1 MPERDVRYLEFP
13 QVVVVEASAGSGKTY
28 CLTKRYLHL
37 LINPQLGLNQIPLRS
52 ILAITFTNKATVE
65 MKERILEFLKKL
77 ALDAFSNK
85 EEEEDILSSLGV
97 EKKNAESKA
106 KLIMDEL
113 IRHYNFFQV
122 QTIDSFINALLL
134 GCSLNID
141 RSASFKIKRDY
152 LSSLCFC
159 LDLLTEEARE
169 KKEVLSLLE
178 EFLQH
183 YLFVE
188 NRSGWF
194 PKEDIL
200 QLLQS
205 LFRLSNKYGKT
216 FRPFPGGES
225 KDIIKKKKYILGQIK
240 ELSECFPSGMNAG
253 AKKHIS
259 SFLNKND
266 DIFDIAALPASLK
279 SPQAPMNKEKG
290 VPADFIKKWKRIY
303 NLLKELIELDAT
315 VAYNPY
321 VELYQR
327 ISDSFQLL
335 SKKEDILFLEELNR
349 KARLLFDEEGI
360 TVAEVYYRMATRFK
374 HYLIDEFQDTSL
386 LQWCNLEEMVR
397 EALSTGGSL
406 FYVGDKKQA
415 IYRFRGGEA
424 KLFDVVRE
432 EFIHFN
438 VKNAY
443 LMKNWRS
450 QRAIVEFNNKVFSG
464 ENLKKVLELSGI
476 AKELGDKKESIDE
489 ILDIFKDTKQK
500 QREDNVGGYV
510 YVERIEEKNKQ
521 ERDEIMQ
528 LKILR
533 LLQEL
538 KGRFQY
544 EDIAILTRDNNEVE
558 LVTSWLLEAGFPVE
572 SEKTLNVIKNSLVKE
587 IISFLDFL
595 YSPLDDLSFAS
606 FILGEVFSCLTNIAC
621 RDITEFIFSLHKEG
635 KIGGHLPLYRLFRK
649 RYPKIWDQY
658 IDKFFKTVGFISP
671 YELVINIYQA
681 LKVTEN
687 FKKNQAFFMKFLE
700 LIKQR
705 EDDYVGLGELLSYL
719 KVAPQEELYVNV
731 VHSSSVKVLTIHKSK
746 GLEFGVVIIPFL
758 RMDISPETGEKGSNS
773 YVVPK
778 EGGDLG
784 IVRITKNHRVYSPLL
799 QGIYIQSYKKACIDE
814 LNNIYVALTRAQFEL
829 YIFIPKKSSNSNNK
843 AWHMIPEGIRKSG
856 SKIKYRREEK
866 GAQPIIDI
874 SPSVYKEWPELIP
887 GEFGDWQ
894 SIKNRKN
901 ILEGSLLHTILSRIG
916 GCTLTGTGESVDT
929 EELIKEASSFARTQ
943 YPFIEDF
950 SPYEER
956 IRELLARKQLKSIFF
971 VPASSVFCEKEVVN
985 RFGDGKRIDR
995 LIVREKEIW
1004 VVDYKSSQEA
1014 KLDHEKQINEYVQII
1029 KDIYPKREVRGFLV
1043 YLDRLIKEEV
1053 TLS

>member
-1 MPERDVRYLEFP
+1 MPERNVSYLEFP

-37 LINPQLGLNQIPLRS
+37 LINPQLELNQIPLRN

-65 MKERILEFLKKL
+65 MKERIIEFLKKL
-77 ALDAFSNK
+77 ALDAFSSK
-85 EEEEDILSSLGV
+85 EEEEDIISSLGL
-97 EKKNAESKA
+97 EKKNVESKA

-159 LDLLTEEARE
+159 LDSLTEQARE
-169 KKEVLSLLE
+169 KKEVLKLLE

-188 NRSGWF
+188 NRNGWF

-216 FRPFPGGES
+216 FSSFLGES
-225 KDIIKKKKYILGQIK
+225 ADIIKKKKYILGQIK
-240 ELSECFPSGMNAG
+240 ELSECFPSGMNTS

-259 SFLNKND
+259 FFLDKND
-266 DIFDIAALPASLK
+266 DIFDIAALPAHLK
-279 SPQAPMNKEKG
+279 ALKVPMNKDSEATDG
-290 VPADFIKKWKRIY
+290 FVKKWKKIY
-303 NLLKELIELDAT
+303 NLLKELVELDAT

-424 KLFDVVRE
+424 KLFDTVKKK
-432 EFIHFN
+432 FTHFN

-443 LMKNWRS
+443 LMTNWRS
-450 QRAIVEFNNKVFSG
+450 QRAIVEFNNKVFSRD
-464 ENLKKVLELSGI
+464 NLKTVLDLSGI
-476 AKELGDKKESIDE
+476 AKELGEKKESIDE
-489 ILDIFKDTKQK
+489 ILDVFKDTKQK
-500 QREDNVGGYV
+500 QREDSVGGYV
-510 YVERIEEKNKQ
+510 YVERIEEKSKQ
-521 ERDEIMQ
+521 ERDEITQ
-528 LKILR
+528 PKILK
-533 LLQEL
+533 LLREL
-538 KGRFQY
+538 KGRFHY

-558 LVTSWLLEAGFPVE
+558 LITSWLLEAGFPVE
-572 SEKTLNVIKNSLVKE
+572 SEKTLNLLKNSLVKE
-587 IISFLDFL
+587 IVSFLGFL
-595 YSPLDDLSFAS
+595 CSPLDDLSFAS
-606 FILGEVFSCLTNIAC
+606 FILGEVFSRLTKITC
-621 RDITEFIFSLHKEG
+621 SDITEFIFGLHKEG
-635 KIGGHLPLYRLFRK
+635 KMGGHVPLYRLFRK
-649 RYPKIWDQY
+649 RYPEIWDQY

-671 YELVINIYQA
+671 YELVVSIYQT

-705 EDDYVGLGELLSYL
+705 EDDYVGLGELLAYL

-758 RMDISPETGEKGSNS
+758 RMDISPETGEKGSSS

-784 IVRITKNHRVYSPLL
+784 IVRITKNHRAYSPFL
-799 QGIYIQSYKKACIDE
+799 QEIYIQSYKKACIDE

-829 YIFIPKKSSNSNNK
+829 YVFIPKKSSNSNNK
-843 AWHMIPEGIRKSG
+843 AWHIIPERVRKSG

-866 GAQPIIDI
+866 DAQPIIDI
-874 SPSVYKEWPELIP
+874 LPLAYKEWPELIP

-894 SIKNRKN
+894 NIKNRKN
-901 ILEGSLLHTILSRIG
+901 ILEGNLLHTILSRIG
-916 GCTLTGTGESVDT
+916 GCQGLDT
-929 EELIKEASSFARTQ
+929 EELIKEAILFASTQ

-950 SPYEER
+950 SPYQEK
-956 IRELLARKQLKSIFF
+956 IRQLLAKKELKSIFF

-995 LIVREKEIW
+995 LVVREKEIW
-1004 VVDYKSSQEA
+1004 IVDYKSSQEA
-1014 KLDHEKQINEYVQII
+1014 KPDHEKQINEYVQII
-1029 KDIYPKREVRGFLV
+1029 KDIYPKREVKGFLV
-1043 YLDRLIKEEV
+1043 YLDSMIKEEIA
-1053 TLS
+1053 SS

>member
-1 MPERDVRYLEFP
+1 MPDRDVGYLEFP

-37 LINPQLGLNQIPLRS
+37 LINPQLGLNQIPLRN

-77 ALDAFSNK
+77 ALDAFSNR

-106 KLIMDEL
+106 KLIIDEL

-122 QTIDSFINALLL
+122 QTIDSFINGLLL

-152 LSSLCFC
+152 FSSLCFC
-159 LDLLTEEARE
+159 FDSLTEEARE
-169 KKEVLSLLE
+169 NKGILRLLE
-178 EFLQH
+178 DFLQH

-216 FRPFPGGES
+216 FSSFPGGES
-225 KDIIKKKKYILGQIK
+225 KDIIKKKKYIFGQIK
-240 ELSECFPSGMNAG
+240 ELSECFPAGMNAS
-253 AKKHIS
+253 AKKHTFH
-259 SFLNKND
+259 FLDKNN
-266 DIFDIAALPASLK
+266 DIFDIAALPAHLK
-279 SPQAPMNKEKG
+279 NPQVPMNKERKA
-290 VPADFIKKWKRIY
+290 PADFIKQWKRIY
-303 NLLKELIELDAT
+303 NLLKELVELDAA

-321 VELYQR
+321 LELYQR

-360 TVAEVYYRMATRFK
+360 TVAEVYYRLATRFK

-386 LQWCNLEEMVR
+386 LQWRNLEEMVR

-424 KLFDVVRE
+424 KLFDAVRE
-432 EFIHFN
+432 EFTHFN
-438 VKNAY
+438 VKNAH

-450 QRAIVEFNNKVFSG
+450 QRVIVEFNNKVFSG
-464 ENLKKVLELSGI
+464 ENLKTVFDLSGI
-476 AKELGDKKESIDE
+476 AKELGEKKESIDE
-489 ILDIFKDTKQK
+489 ILGIFQDAKQK
-500 QREDNVGGYV
+500 QREGNDGGYIC
-510 YVERIEEKNKQ
+510 VERIEEKNKQ
-521 ERDEIMQ
+521 ERDKIMR

-544 EDIAILTRDNNEVE
+544 EDIAILTRDNGEVE
-558 LVTSWLLEAGFPVE
+558 LITSWLLEAGLPVE
-572 SEKTLNVIKNSLVKE
+572 SEKTLNVIENFLVKE
-587 IISFLDFL
+587 IISFLNFL

-606 FILGEVFSCLTNIAC
+606 FILGEVFSRLTNITC
-621 RDITEFIFSLHKEG
+621 RDITGFIFSLHKED
-635 KIGGHLPLYRLFRK
+635 KIGRHSPLYRSFRRK
-649 RYPKIWDQY
+649 FPEIWDKY

-681 LKVTEN
+681 FKVTEN
-687 FKKNQAFFMKFLE
+687 FRKNQAFFMKFLE
-700 LIKQR
+700 LIKRR

-719 KVAPQEELYVNV
+719 KEAPHEELYVNV
-731 VHSSSVKVLTIHKSK
+731 AQSSSIKVLTIHKSK

-758 RMDISPETGEKGSNS
+758 RMDISPETEEKGSSS
-773 YVVPK
+773 YVVPNGNNK
-778 EGGDLG
+778 LG
-784 IVRITKNHRVYSPLL
+784 LMRITKNHRVFSGFL
-799 QGIYIQSYKKACIDE
+799 QEIYIQNYKKACIDE

-829 YIFIPKKSSNSNNK
+829 YVFIPKKSSNSNNK
-843 AWHMIPEGIRKSG
+843 AWHMIPEQIKEGG
-856 SKIKYRREEK
+856 SKIKYRRQEK
-866 GAQPIIDI
+866 DTQPIIDI
-874 SPSVYKEWPELIP
+874 SPAVYKEWPELIP

-901 ILEGSLLHTILSRIG
+901 ILEGNLLHTILSRIG
-916 GCTLTGTGESVDT
+916 GCEDVDT
-929 EELIKEASSFARTQ
+929 EKLIKEAVSFARTQ

-956 IRELLARKQLKSIFF
+956 IRKLLAKKELKSIFF
-971 VPASSVFCEKEVVN
+971 VPASDVFCEKEVVN
-985 RFGDGKRIDR
+985 RFGDGRRIDR
-995 LIVREKEIW
+995 LVVREKEIW
-1004 VVDYKSSQEA
+1004 IVDYKSSQEA

-1043 YLDRLIKEEV
+1043 YLDRMIKEEINQG
-1053 TLS
+1053 

>member
-1 MPERDVRYLEFP
+1 MSESNDVQCLEFP

-37 LINPQLGLNQIPLRS
+37 LINPQLGLNQIPLRN

-97 EKKNAESKA
+97 EKKGAVSKA

-152 LSSLCFC
+152 LPSLCFC
-159 LDLLTEEARE
+159 LDSLTEEARE
-169 KKEVLSLLE
+169 EKEVLRLLE

-194 PKEDIL
+194 PKKDIL

-225 KDIIKKKKYILGQIK
+225 KDIIKQKKYILGQIK
-240 ELSECFPSGMNAG
+240 QLSECFPAGMNAS

-259 SFLNKND
+259 SFLDKND
-266 DIFDIAALPASLK
+266 DIFDIAALPAYLK
-279 SPQAPMNKEKG
+279 SPQAPMNKEVG
-290 VPADFIKKWKRIY
+290 APADFIKKWKRIY
-303 NLLKELIELDAT
+303 NLLKELVELDAA

-321 VELYQR
+321 VKLYQR

-335 SKKEDILFLEELNR
+335 SRKEDVLFLEELNR
-349 KARLLFDEEGI
+349 KARLLFAEEGI
-360 TVAEVYYRMATRFK
+360 TVAEVYYRLATRFK

-386 LQWCNLEEMVR
+386 LQWSNLEEMVK

-424 KLFDVVRE
+424 KLFDAVKE
-432 EFIHFN
+432 EFTHFN

-450 QRAIVEFNNKVFSG
+450 QRAIVEFNNKVFSR
-464 ENLKKVLELSGI
+464 ENLKTALDSSGI
-476 AKELGDKKESIDE
+476 AKELGEKKENVDE
-489 ILDIFKDTKQK
+489 ILDIFKDATQK
-500 QREDNVGGYV
+500 QREDNVYGYT

-521 ERDEIMQ
+521 ERDEIMR
-528 LKILR
+528 LKILD
-533 LLQEL
+533 LLREL
-538 KGRFQY
+538 KVRFQY

-558 LVTSWLLEAGFPVE
+558 LITSWLLEAGFPVE
-572 SEKTLNVIKNSLVKE
+572 SEKTLNVIENSLVKE
-587 IISFLDFL
+587 IIAFLNFL

-606 FILGEVFSCLTNIAC
+606 FILGEVFGRLTNITC
-621 RDITEFIFSLHKEG
+621 RDITEFIFSLHREG
-635 KIGGHLPLYRLFRK
+635 KIGRHLPLYRLFRRK
-649 RYPKIWDQY
+649 FPEIWDQY
-658 IDKFFKTVGFISP
+658 IDKFFKAVGFVSP

-681 LKVTEN
+681 LKVAEN
-687 FKKNQAFFMKFLE
+687 FKKNQAFLMKFLE

-705 EDDYVGLGELLSYL
+705 EDDYIGLGELLSYL

-731 VHSSSVKVLTIHKSK
+731 THSSSVKVLTIHKSK

-758 RMDISPETGEKGSNS
+758 RMDISPETGEKGSSS

-778 EGGDLG
+778 GEGDLG
-784 IVRITKNHRVYSPLL
+784 IVRMTKNHRLYSPLL
-799 QGIYIQSYKKACIDE
+799 QEIYIQSYKKACIDE
-814 LNNIYVALTRAQFEL
+814 LNNIYVAFTRAQFEL
-829 YIFIPKKSSNSNNK
+829 YVFIPKKSSNSNNK
-843 AWHMIPEGIRKSG
+843 AWHMIPERIRKSG
-856 SKIKYRREEK
+856 SKIKYPSVEK
-866 GAQPIIDI
+866 DAQPIIDI
-874 SPSVYKEWPELIP
+874 APSVYKEWPELIP

-894 SIKNRKN
+894 SIKNRKK
-901 ILEGSLLHTILSRIG
+901 ILEGSLLHTMLSRIG
-916 GCTLTGTGESVDT
+916 DCQGLDT
-929 EELIKEASSFARTQ
+929 EALIKEAVSFARTQ
-943 YPFIEDF
+943 YPLIEDF
-950 SPYEER
+950 SPYEEK
-956 IRELLARKQLKSIFF
+956 IRELLAKKELESIFF
-971 VPASSVFCEKEVVN
+971 VSGSGVFCEKGVVN

-1004 VVDYKSSQEA
+1004 IVDYKSSQEA
-1014 KLDHEKQINEYVQII
+1014 KLDHQKQIREYVQII
-1029 KDIYPKREVRGFLV
+1029 KNIYPQHKLRGFLV
-1043 YLDRLIKEEV
+1043 YLDKMCKEEV
-1053 TLS
+1053 KA

>member
-1 MPERDVRYLEFP
+1 MPEKDVRYLEFP

-37 LINPQLGLNQIPLRS
+37 LINPQLESNQIPLRN

-77 ALDAFSNK
+77 ALDAFSDK

-97 EKKNAESKA
+97 EKKSVESKA

-152 LSSLCFC
+152 LPSLCFC
-159 LDLLTEEARE
+159 LDSLTEEARE
-169 KKEVLSLLE
+169 KKEVLGLLE

-188 NRSGWF
+188 NRNGWF

-200 QLLQS
+200 GLLQS
-205 LFRLSNKYGKT
+205 LFRLSNKYGKS
-216 FRPFPGGES
+216 FSSFPGVS
-225 KDIIKKKKYILGQIK
+225 RDIIKKKKFILGQIRG
-240 ELSECFPSGMNAG
+240 LSECFPASMNAS
-253 AKKHIS
+253 AKKHIF
-259 SFLNKND
+259 SFLDKND
-266 DIFDIAALPASLK
+266 DIFDIAALPAHLK
-279 SPQAPMNKEKG
+279 NPQAPMNKEKIT
-290 VPADFIKKWKRIY
+290 PADFNKKWKRIH
-303 NLLKELIELDAT
+303 NLLKELVELDAT

-321 VELYQR
+321 IALYQR
-327 ISDSFQLL
+327 ISGSFQLL
-335 SKKEDILFLEELNR
+335 SKKEDVLFLEELNR

-360 TVAEVYYRMATRFK
+360 TVAEVYYRLATRFK

-424 KLFDVVRE
+424 KLFDAVRE
-432 EFIHFN
+432 EFTHFN

-450 QRAIVEFNNKVFSG
+450 QRAIVEFNNKVFSR
-464 ENLKKVLELSGI
+464 ENLEFVLDFSGI
-476 AKELGDKKESIDE
+476 AKELGEKKESIDE

-500 QREDNVGGYV
+500 QREGNLGGYV

-521 ERDEIMQ
+521 ERDDIIQ
-528 LKILR
+528 PKILR
-533 LLQEL
+533 LLREL

-572 SEKTLNVIKNSLVKE
+572 SEKTLNVIKNFLVKD
-587 IISFLDFL
+587 IISFLKFL

-606 FILGEVFSCLTNIAC
+606 FILGEVFSRSTNIAS

-635 KIGGHLPLYRLFRK
+635 KIGRHIPLYRLFRQ
-649 RYPKIWDQY
+649 RYPEIWDKY

-671 YELVINIYQA
+671 YELVVSIYQA

-705 EDDYVGLGELLSYL
+705 EDNYVGLGELLAYL
-719 KVAPQEELYVNV
+719 EVAPQEELYVNV
-731 VHSSSVKVLTIHKSK
+731 VHGSSVKVLTIHKSK
-746 GLEFGVVIIPFL
+746 GLEFGVVVIPFL
-758 RMDISPETGEKGSNS
+758 RMDINPETGEKGSSS
-773 YVVPK
+773 YVVPNQYK
-778 EGGDLG
+778 DLG
-784 IVRITKNHRVYSPLL
+784 IVRITNNHRVYSPLL
-799 QGIYIQSYKKACIDE
+799 QEIYIQSYKKACIDE

-843 AWHMIPEGIRKSG
+843 AWHVIPEGVKEGG
-856 SKIKYRREEK
+856 SKIKYRRQER
-866 GAQPIIDI
+866 GLQPTIDI
-874 SPSVYKEWPELIP
+874 LPLVYKEWPELIL

-894 SIKNRKN
+894 SIRNRKN
-901 ILEGSLLHTILSRIG
+901 ILEGNLLHTILSRIG
-916 GCTLTGTGESVDT
+916 NCEGVDV
-929 EELIKEASSFARTQ
+929 EELIKEAVLFARIQ

-950 SPYEER
+950 YPYEQSLR
-956 IRELLARKQLKSIFF
+956 KLLAKKELRDIFF
-971 VPASSVFCEKEVVN
+971 IPDSDVFCEKEVVN
-985 RFGDGKRIDR
+985 HFGDGKRIDR

-1004 VVDYKSSQEA
+1004 IVDYKSSQGP
-1014 KLDHEKQINEYVQII
+1014 KLDHEKQIKEYVQII

-1043 YLDRLIKEEV
+1043 YLDRMIKEEV
-1053 TLS
+1053 NLG

>member
-37 LINPQLGLNQIPLRS
+37 LINPQLGLNQIPLRN

-77 ALDAFSNK
+77 ALDAFSDK

-152 LSSLCFC
+152 LPSLCFC
-159 LDLLTEEARE
+159 LDSLTEEARE
-169 KKEVLSLLE
+169 KKEILKLLE

-216 FRPFPGGES
+216 FIPFPGES
-225 KDIIKKKKYILGQIK
+225 KDIIKKKKYIWGQIK
-240 ELSECFPSGMNAG
+240 ELSECFPSGMNVSAN
-253 AKKHIS
+253 KHIS
-259 SFLNKND
+259 SFLDKND
-266 DIFDIAALPASLK
+266 DIFDIAALPAHLK
-279 SPQAPMNKEKG
+279 SPQVPMNKEKG
-290 VPADFIKKWKRIY
+290 APADFIKKWKRIY
-303 NLLKELIELDAT
+303 NLLKELVELDAT

-321 VELYQR
+321 VELYRR

-349 KARLLFDEEGI
+349 KARLLFDQEGI
-360 TVAEVYYRMATRFK
+360 TVAEVYYRLATRFK

-424 KLFDVVRE
+424 KLFDAVRK
-432 EFIHFN
+432 EFTHFN

-443 LMKNWRS
+443 LIKNWRS
-450 QRAIVEFNNKVFSG
+450 QRAIVEFNNEVFSR
-464 ENLKKVLELSGI
+464 ENLKAVLDSSGI
-476 AKELGDKKESIDE
+476 AKELGEKKDSVDE
-489 ILDIFKDTKQK
+489 ILDIFKDAEQK
-500 QREDNVGGYV
+500 QRETNAGGYV
-510 YVERIEEKNKQ
+510 YVERIEEKNKK
-521 ERDEIMQ
+521 ERDDIMQ
-528 LKILR
+528 PKILD
-533 LLQEL
+533 LLREL

-558 LVTSWLLEAGFPVE
+558 LMTSWLLEAGFPVE
-572 SEKTLNVIKNSLVKE
+572 SEKTLNVIENSLVKE
-587 IISFLDFL
+587 IISFLNFL
-595 YSPLDDLSFAS
+595 YSPVDDLNFAS
-606 FILGEVFSCLTNIAC
+606 FILGEVFSRLTNIAC
-621 RDITEFIFSLHKEG
+621 EDITEFIFSLHKEG
-635 KIGGHLPLYRLFRK
+635 KIGGQVSLYRLFRQK
-649 RYPKIWDQY
+649 YPEIWDQY

-671 YELVINIYQA
+671 YELVVSIYQT

-687 FKKNQAFFMKFLE
+687 FKKNQAFFMKLLE

-705 EDDYVGLGELLSYL
+705 EGDYVGLGELLLYL
-719 KVAPQEELYVNV
+719 KAAPKEELYVNV
-731 VHSSSVKVLTIHKSK
+731 AHSSSIKVLTIHKSK

-758 RMDISPETGEKGSNS
+758 RMDINPETGEKGNSS
-773 YVVPK
+773 YVVPNQDK
-778 EGGDLG
+778 DLG

-799 QGIYIQSYKKACIDE
+799 QEIYIQSYKKACIDE
-814 LNNIYVALTRAQFEL
+814 LNNIYVALTRVQFEL
-829 YIFIPKKSSNSNNK
+829 YVFIPKKSSNSNNK
-843 AWHMIPEGIRKSG
+843 ARHIIPERIKESG
-856 SKIKYRREEK
+856 SKIQYRRKEK
-866 GAQPIIDI
+866 DAQPIIEV

-887 GEFGDWQ
+887 GEFGNWQ
-894 SIKNRKN
+894 SIRNREN
-901 ILEGSLLHTILSRIG
+901 ILEGNLLHTILSRIG
-916 GCTLTGTGESVDT
+916 GCEGLDT
-929 EELIKEASSFARTQ
+929 EELIKEAVSFARTQ

-956 IRELLARKQLKSIFF
+956 IRQLLAKKELKSIFF
-971 VPASSVFCEKEVVN
+971 VSASGVFCEKEVVN

-995 LIVREKEIW
+995 LIVREKEVWI
-1004 VVDYKSSQEA
+1004 VDYKSSQEA
-1014 KLDHEKQINEYVQII
+1014 KPEHEKQIGEYVQII
-1029 KDIYPKREVRGFLV
+1029 KDIYPKRKVRGFLV
-1043 YLDRLIKEEV
+1043 YLDRMMKEEV
-1053 TLS
+1053 KV

>member
-37 LINPQLGLNQIPLRS
+37 LINPQLGLNQIPLRN

-77 ALDAFSNK
+77 ALDAFPNRG
-85 EEEEDILSSLGV
+85 EEEDIVSSLGL
-97 EKKNAESKA
+97 EKKNVKDKA
-106 KLIMDEL
+106 NLIMGEL

-159 LDLLTEEARE
+159 LDSLTEQARE
-169 KKEVLSLLE
+169 KKEVLKLLE

-188 NRSGWF
+188 NRNGWF

-216 FRPFPGGES
+216 FSSFLGES
-225 KDIIKKKKYILGQIK
+225 ADIIKKKKYILGQIK
-240 ELSECFPSGMNAG
+240 ELSEYFPSGMNAS
-253 AKKHIS
+253 AKKHIF
-259 SFLNKND
+259 SFLDKND
-266 DIFDIAALPASLK
+266 DIFDIAALPAHLK
-279 SPQAPMNKEKG
+279 VLQVPMNKDREA
-290 VPADFIKKWKRIY
+290 PDDFVKKWKKIY
-303 NLLKELIELDAT
+303 NLLKELVELDAT

-424 KLFDVVRE
+424 KLFDTVKE
-432 EFIHFN
+432 EFTHFN

-450 QRAIVEFNNKVFSG
+450 QRAIVEFNNRVFSRD
-464 ENLKKVLELSGI
+464 NLKTVLDLSGI
-476 AKELGDKKESIDE
+476 GKELGEKKESIDE

-500 QREDNVGGYV
+500 QREDSTGGYV
-510 YVERIEEKNKQ
+510 YVERIEEKSKQ

-528 LKILR
+528 PKILK
-533 LLQEL
+533 LLREL
-538 KGRFQY
+538 KGRFHY

-572 SEKTLNVIKNSLVKE
+572 SEKTLNLLKNSLVKE
-587 IISFLDFL
+587 IISFLGFL

-606 FILGEVFSCLTNIAC
+606 FILGEVFSRLTKITC
-621 RDITEFIFSLHKEG
+621 SDITEFIFGLHKEG

-649 RYPKIWDQY
+649 RYPEIWDQY

-671 YELVINIYQA
+671 YELVVSIYQT

-687 FKKNQAFFMKFLE
+687 FKKNQAFFMKLLE

-705 EDDYVGLGELLSYL
+705 EDDCIGLGELLSYL

-746 GLEFGVVIIPFL
+746 GLEFGVVITPFL
-758 RMDISPETGEKGSNS
+758 RMDISPETGGKGSSS

-784 IVRITKNHRVYSPLL
+784 IVRITKNHRAYSPLL
-799 QGIYIQSYKKACIDE
+799 QEIYIQSYKKACIDE

-829 YIFIPKKSSNSNNK
+829 YVFIPKKSSNSNNK

-866 GAQPIIDI
+866 DAQPIIDI
-874 SPSVYKEWPELIP
+874 SPLAYKEWPELIP

-894 SIKNRKN
+894 NIKNRKN
-901 ILEGSLLHTILSRIG
+901 ILEGNLLHTILSRIG
-916 GCTLTGTGESVDT
+916 GCKNLDT
-929 EELIKEASSFARTQ
+929 EELIKEAILFARTQ

-950 SPYEER
+950 SPYQER
-956 IRELLARKQLKSIFF
+956 VRQLLAKKELKSIFF

-995 LIVREKEIW
+995 LVVREKEIW
-1004 VVDYKSSQEA
+1004 IVDYKSSQEA
-1014 KLDHEKQINEYVQII
+1014 KLDHEKQINEYIQII
-1029 KDIYPKREVRGFLV
+1029 KDIYPKREVKGFLV
-1043 YLDRLIKEEV
+1043 YLDRMVKEEV
-1053 TLS
+1053 APS